1 MDGRGEPRLHDED
14 DLAALLDEAFV
25 NADPSAMRRHL
36 AEPWRFSTRDYLE
49 SAPLGRVALGEPRG
63 VLSASWD
70 PGLVPAMLA
79 DGRRVF
85 EERVLADLLGDLG
98 S

>member
-1 MDGRGEPRLHDED
+1 MRSSGARLAHHGDSEWGGIRVANY
-14 DLAALLDEAFV
+14 LVE
-25 NADPSAMRRHL
+25 RHL
-36 AEPWRFSTRDYLE
+36 AEPWRLSTRDYLE